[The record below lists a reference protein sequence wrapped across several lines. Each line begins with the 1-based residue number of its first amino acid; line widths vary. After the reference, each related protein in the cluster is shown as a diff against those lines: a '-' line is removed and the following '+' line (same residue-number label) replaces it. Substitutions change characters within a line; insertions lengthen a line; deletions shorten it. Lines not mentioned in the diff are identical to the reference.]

1 MQQRRRSKLLGL
13 IGNPR
18 NSTFRQLEGYVYDPT
33 TGGLRP
39 KQSQLAT
46 IASNA
51 LDEIRTISIRLGPS
65 PRSSVRPTDNSLQGS
80 SARET
85 SGPGSSVEAVV
96 HRRVRT
102 PPLNVIALPPPGA
115 VPFPAVRLRDPP
127 RRAVRPQE
135 RVTVHWGDS
144 LAAPHLELRR
154 VSVLLDENSW
164 THLTQ
169 LGIDPHG
176 EVHPH
181 LGVFR
186 AISLPTHVAM
196 QEWAAAQS
204 DHPSLRRFS
213 DEARAKHRSSPA
225 YSSMSPSGS
234 GYSQSLEEAEAFASL
249 SREGSVLSLP
259 SSAIIA
265 PVTRAN
271 RTNIRHTY
279 GGHQTQETH
288 RRGSSHASSLEL
300 LQVLASQFPDGSPSS
315 SQRAAQGS
323 HQPSASR
330 SSGETALMALGDP
343 SLARADSWEARTLPS
358 HSRAP
363 SKDLLAMT
371 PQATQEEGEPRMSED
386 STLIGHGSHKK
397 QMSTDSQAAVVAAG
411 LPTPTSM
418 RIGLPT
424 PPLSASQEDLQA
436 QIRERARKSMAL
448 GSPPRPPPP
457 ARMDSADSTDLPD
470 VPPARPR
477 IKSVGSAPRR
487 YTPTPTSSSI
497 YTRESIAV
505 ELEEVDESNG
515 ARRRS
520 RKLSKKSKR
529 SSRASRKDRK
539 SMVADVD
546 MAPVP
551 VATVD
556 SSRSV
561 FED

>member
-1 MQQRRRSKLLGL
+1 M
-13 IGNPR
+13 
-18 NSTFRQLEGYVYDPT
+18 V
-33 TGGLRP
+33 
-39 KQSQLAT
+39 
-46 IASNA
+46 
-51 LDEIRTISIRLGPS
+51 
-65 PRSSVRPTDNSLQGS
+65 
-80 SARET
+80 
-85 SGPGSSVEAVV
+85 
-96 HRRVRT
+96 
-102 PPLNVIALPPPGA
+102 
-115 VPFPAVRLRDPP
+115 
-127 RRAVRPQE
+127 
-135 RVTVHWGDS
+135 
-144 LAAPHLELRR
+144 
-154 VSVLLDENSW
+154 
-164 THLTQ
+164 
-169 LGIDPHG
+169 
-176 EVHPH
+176 
-181 LGVFR
+181 
-186 AISLPTHVAM
+186 
-196 QEWAAAQS
+196 
-204 DHPSLRRFS
+204 
-213 DEARAKHRSSPA
+213 
-225 YSSMSPSGS
+225 
-234 GYSQSLEEAEAFASL
+234 
-249 SREGSVLSLP
+249 
-259 SSAIIA
+259 
-265 PVTRAN
+265 
-271 RTNIRHTY
+271 
-279 GGHQTQETH
+279 
-288 RRGSSHASSLEL
+288 
-300 LQVLASQFPDGSPSS
+300 
-315 SQRAAQGS
+315 
-323 HQPSASR
+323 
-330 SSGETALMALGDP
+330 LGDP

-457 ARMDSADSTDLPD
+457 ARMDSADSVDLPD

-477 IKSVGSAPRR
+477 IKGVGSAPRR

-505 ELEEVDESNG
+505 ELEEVDESND

-539 SMVADVD
+539 SMAAEVD